1 MTTNEPI
8 PNPQERGSGLRILVP
23 LDGSDLASKAL
34 PVAEYL
40 CRRLSAELHLVTVVP
55 ITVISYIGSQV
66 YVTQDVYDQLQ
77 ADRDREA
84 EQMLEQAATAA
95 RAQGLPAHTHLAR
108 GDTAATLLSIAS
120 ELHVALMVMTTHGR
134 TGLVRFTLGSVADRV
149 VRGGASPVLLVRSFP
164 SDSSSPQGVDLSHAL
179 VPLDGSALAEE
190 PLFSLVPVLAGSV
203 LHGLTLLRVA
213 DPRDGEIGR
222 QACEGYLNAVRKRL
236 VDLLDERDCAISLLV
251 RSSDNPAATIVA
263 STQNTQ
269 DGACDLVLMS
279 THGEAGIGRWAF
291 GGVTDR
297 VLRDGQTPLLLVHP
311 LQQ

>member
-1 MTTNEPI
+1 M
-8 PNPQERGSGLRILVP
+8 
-23 LDGSDLASKAL
+23 
-34 PVAEYL
+34 
-40 CRRLSAELHLVTVVP
+40 TVVP
-55 ITVISYIGSQV
+55 ITAISYIDSQV

-84 EQMLEQAATAA
+84 EQVLEQAATAA
-95 RAQGLPAHTHLAR
+95 RAQGLPVHTHLAR
-108 GDTAATLLSIAS
+108 GDTAATSAEYCKS

-134 TGLVRFTLGSVADRV
+134 TGLVRFYFGSVADRV

-213 DPRDGEIGR
+213 DPRAPARSDAR
-222 QACEGYLNAVRKRL
+222 HVRDISMRCGSGS
-236 VDLLDERDCAISLLV
+236 VDLLDERDCAISVLV
-251 RSSDNPAATIVA
+251 RSSDNPACDAIVA

-269 DGACDLVLMS
+269 DGECDLVLMS

-291 GGVTDR
+291 GGVTHR
-297 VLRDGQTPLLLVHP
+297 VLRDGQTPRWYIRSSNEIRPAACPYDANRL
-311 LQQ
+311 